1 MIRSSVTI
9 SLVPEARGGPFV
21 FWDDIENACHTAK
34 KLEFDA
40 VEIFAPGPDV
50 LQSSAVSKALADNG
64 LALAAVGTGAG
75 WVKHKLHLSLP
86 NASDRQKA
94 KDFIKSMIEAGA
106 VHKAPAI
113 IGSMQGRHGDGVDQA
128 TAMNYL
134 ADALEELGEYAAQQ
148 GVILIYEPLNRF
160 ETNLVNTIE
169 SGLHLLGRLSTR
181 NVKLLADLFHMNI
194 EEVSIADA
202 VRQGG
207 SQIGHVHFVDSNR
220 RPAGNGHI
228 DLSSVSAALAEIK
241 YQGYISAEALPWPDS
256 LTAAKTTID
265 SFNLYFRN

>member
-21 FWDDIENACHTAK
+21 FWDDLENACQTAK

-50 LQSSAVSKALADNG
+50 LQSSAVSQALADNG

-169 SGLHLLGRLSTR
+169 SGLHLLDRLSTR

-256 LTAAKTTID
+256 TTAAKTTID

>member
-21 FWDDIENACHTAK
+21 FWDDLENACQTAK

-75 WVKHKLHLSLP
+75 WVKQKLHLSLP

-106 VHKAPAI
+106 LHKAPAI

-169 SGLHLLGRLSTR
+169 SGLHLLDRLSTR

-228 DLSSVSAALAEIK
+228 DLSSGSAALAEIK

-256 LTAAKTTID
+256 TTAAKTTID

>member
-21 FWDDIENACHTAK
+21 FWDNLENACQTAK
-34 KLEFDA
+34 ELQFDA
-40 VEIFAPGPDV
+40 VEIFAPSPEV
-50 LQSSAVSKALADNG
+50 LHSSAVSKALVENG

-75 WVKHKLHLSLP
+75 WVKHKLHLTLP

-94 KDFIKSMIEAGA
+94 KDFIKSMIAAGA
-106 VHKAPAI
+106 VNKAPAI
-113 IGSMQGRHGDGVDQA
+113 IGSMQGRHGDGVDQSTTMA
-128 TAMNYL
+128 YL
-134 ADALEELGEYAAQQ
+134 ADALEELGEFAAQQ

-160 ETNLVNTIE
+160 ETNLINTIE
-169 SGLHLLGRLSTR
+169 SGLHLLDRLSTK

-194 EEVSIADA
+194 EESRIADSI
-202 VRQGG
+202 RQGG

-220 RPAGNGHI
+220 KPAGNGHI
-228 DLSSVSAALAEIK
+228 DLKSVSAALAEIN
-241 YQGYISAEALPWPDS
+241 YQGYVSAEALPWPDS

-265 SFNLYFRN
+265 SFHLYFRN

>member
-169 SGLHLLGRLSTR
+169 SGLHLLDRLSTR

-202 VRQGG
+202 IRQGG

-256 LTAAKTTID
+256 TAAAKRTID

>member
-1 MIRSSVTI
+1 M
-9 SLVPEARGGPFV
+9 A
-21 FWDDIENACHTAK
+21 
-34 KLEFDA
+34 
-40 VEIFAPGPDV
+40 
-50 LQSSAVSKALADNG
+50 Q
-64 LALAAVGTGAG
+64 
-75 WVKHKLHLSLP
+75 
-86 NASDRQKA
+86 
-94 KDFIKSMIEAGA
+94 AGA
-106 VHKAPAI
+106 PFHVTL
-113 IGSMQGRHGDGVDQA
+113 GRSRGEEGRHGEGVDQA

-169 SGLHLLGRLSTR
+169 SGLHLLDRVSTR

-202 VRQGG
+202 TRQGG

-256 LTAAKTTID
+256 TTAAKTTID

>member
-21 FWDDIENACHTAK
+21 FWDDLENACQTAK

-40 VEIFAPGPDV
+40 VEIFAPSPDV
-50 LQSSAVSKALADNG
+50 LQSSAVSIALADNG

-169 SGLHLLGRLSTR
+169 SGLHLLDRLSTR

-202 VRQGG
+202 IRQGG

-241 YQGYISAEALPWPDS
+241 YKGYISAEALPWPDS
-256 LTAAKTTID
+256 TTAAKTTID